1 MKSTTPVLL
10 VIAFSGFLS
19 GASPQKVEQLRVASN
34 TVVVDVVATD
44 KGNRNVMD
52 LRKEELQIFEN
63 EVPQEID
70 SFAPVH
76 KPTTE
81 PPTSAP
87 AMLPDSSGKVIY
99 ASKEA
104 LDNLMVL
111 LLDYATVE
119 YVNQD
124 RVRKAAIRYVRESMH
139 PSDVL
144 AVFRV
149 GSSFNLVQDF
159 TSDKDKLVAA
169 LEGLDLTGSKFA
181 FDQAQSA
188 ADAQSSQST
197 VQLLISN
204 IESLRS
210 NPSTYGAAVT
220 LAIEMLTRQREMVEA
235 MEARAFAEL
244 SQSREMQA
252 RPVIAAIEAIA
263 QSLRKHQGRKT
274 LILFSEGFSV
284 GLALEKH
291 LYHAVD
297 IANKSNTAIYAID
310 GGGLRNKEPN
320 TEGELYDISA
330 LKPGDRARASMGISQ
345 FDRARE
351 TGSDQADSTLRFVS
365 SATGGVLIRH
375 TNDLFGALQRV
386 DNDIRSYYILT
397 YRPTN
402 SVFDGAFRTIRVKTS
417 RPGVTLRFRQGYF
430 AIPPGALLILPD
442 EYAELLSARSG
453 KLAVDSKLLDVQPY
467 SFLGENGQYR
477 VLLSIEFPAALT
489 ESRAVEGGTILYPR
503 VWGTVLD
510 QYGEV
515 VTSFRSPSKVNLSLE
530 ASQGA
535 AQQLV
540 SLLNEVSLAP
550 GRYSLEVFAET
561 REKHRPAYQTR
572 SLNLQ
577 DPEQGLSLS
586 SIVLS
591 NRSTLNSTTSQLEHF
606 PSATHRFQNSDRVI
620 FYLHAY
626 NPKPSAGKEAS
637 LEVRASVRN
646 DARSILARLDPF
658 TVTRIDTTGVPHA
671 VVSRFVD
678 IDNLPPGRYQL
689 EARITDRHSGQTAA
703 AQTSFTVVK

>member
-1 MKSTTPVLL
+1 MKTRIVLFL
-10 VIAFSGFLS
+10 IAFSGLLNGVS
-19 GASPQKVEQLRVASN
+19 GQKAQRLRVASN

-44 KGNRNVMD
+44 KSNRNVMD
-52 LRKEELQIFEN
+52 LRKEELQVFEN
-63 EVPQEID
+63 DVQQEID

-76 KPTTE
+76 RPTTE
-81 PPTSAP
+81 PAP
-87 AMLPDSSGKVIY
+87 AIPAISPDAGGKVIH

-104 LDNLMVL
+104 LGNLMVL

-119 YVNQD
+119 YINQD

-149 GSSFNLVQDF
+149 SSSFSLVQDF
-159 TSDKDKLVAA
+159 TSDKEKLVAA
-169 LEGLDLTGSKFA
+169 LEKLDLTGSKFA
-181 FDQAQSA
+181 LDQAQAAGSA
-188 ADAQSSQST
+188 QIAQDT
-197 VQLLISN
+197 VRTLISN
-204 IESLRS
+204 INSLRA
-210 NPSTYGAAVT
+210 NPASYGPGASFALEV
-220 LAIEMLTRQREMVEA
+220 MQRQQEMVEV
-235 MEARAFAEL
+235 MEAKAYAEL

-252 RPVIAAIEAIA
+252 RPIIAAIEAIA
-263 QSLRKHQGRKT
+263 QSLRRYQGRKT

-284 GLALEKH
+284 GLALEKQ

-297 IANKSNTAIYAID
+297 VANKGNTAVYAID

-330 LKPGDRARASMGISQ
+330 LKPGDRARANMGISQ

-351 TGSDQADSTLRFVS
+351 IGSDQADSTLRFVT

-386 DNDIRSYYILT
+386 DNDIRSYYVLT
-397 YRPTN
+397 YRPSN
-402 SVFDGAFRTIRVKTS
+402 AVFDGAFRTIQVKTN
-417 RPGVTLRFRQGYF
+417 RAGVTLRFRQGYY
-430 AIPPGALLILPD
+430 AIPPGASLILPD

-453 KLAVDSKLLDVQPY
+453 KLESDGKLLDVQTY
-467 SFLGENGQYR
+467 SFLGANGQSR
-477 VLLSIEFPAALT
+477 VLLSIEFPVTLA
-489 ESRAVEGGTILYPR
+489 ESRSVEGGTLLYPR

-510 QYGEV
+510 QDGEV
-515 VTSFRSPSKVNLSLE
+515 VTSFRSPSKVSLTRE

-535 AQQLV
+535 ARQSV
-540 SLLNEVSLAP
+540 SLLNELSLSP
-550 GRYSLEVFAET
+550 GHYSLEVFAET
-561 REKHRPAYQTR
+561 RERHRPAYLTR

-577 DPEQGLSLS
+577 GAEEGLSLS

-591 NRSTLNSTTSQLEHF
+591 NRSTLNSTTSRLEHF
-606 PSATHRFQNSDRVI
+606 PSATRRFQNGDKVV

-626 NPKPSAGKEAS
+626 NPTTSAGHEAT

-646 DARSILARLDPF
+646 DARSIIARLDPF
-658 TVTRIDTTGVPHA
+658 TATRIDEVGVPHV

-678 IDNLPPGRYQL
+678 IENLPPGRYLL
-689 EARITDRHSGQTAA
+689 ETQVTDRTSGQTAR